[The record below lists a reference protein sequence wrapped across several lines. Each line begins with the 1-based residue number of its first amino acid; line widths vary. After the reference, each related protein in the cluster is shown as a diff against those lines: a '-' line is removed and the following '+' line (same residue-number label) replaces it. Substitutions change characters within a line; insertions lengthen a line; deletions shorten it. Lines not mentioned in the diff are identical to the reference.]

1 MPSLA
6 TTNTGWL
13 TATRDV
19 VVLHWPAESTEATRL
34 RAEGIPHLLLV
45 EEGAEPPLT
54 GSCLEDWLTLPTTD
68 LEIRARLLGVA
79 QRAVHHNR
87 LPRVDELGHLS
98 HRGRSV
104 FLSPT
109 DQRLAHALIDR
120 FGEVVPEQ
128 ELIEFVWPEGATNK
142 ALRVHV
148 SRLRQ
153 RIVPIGLRVTC
164 VRSSGYVMTD
174 DDAAQAEDTEARR
187 SGGAET

>member
-1 MPSLA
+1 MTSLD
-6 TTNTGWL
+6 TTNLGWL

-19 VVLHWPAESTEATRL
+19 EAERL
-34 RAEGIPHLLLV
+34 RAEGLPHLLLV
-45 EEGAEPPLT
+45 EEGADPPVT

-68 LEIRARLLGVA
+68 REIRARLLGLA
-79 QRAVHHNR
+79 QRAEHHDR
-87 LPRVDELGHLS
+87 RPRVDDLGQVS

-109 DQRLAHALIDR
+109 DQRLAHVLIDR

-128 ELIEFVWPEGATNK
+128 ELIDFAWPEGATNQ

-153 RIVPIGLRVTC
+153 RIVPIGLRIRC

-174 DDAAQAEDTEARR
+174 DESAHVDSAEAATNPAYGRFPP
-187 SGGAET
+187 S